1 MADGSATSAR
11 RSSRLIGA
19 GVALVCVFG
28 LFLLM
33 AHDGQLPHAVL
44 YGLPL
49 MAGTILGLC
58 GALGILAPG
67 ADARA
72 LADTSFYP
80 LPGEASWAAP
90 RSTLPAAIVV
100 LAGLGFVL
108 GGQHL
113 PIATGVA
120 LALLLI
126 SALRRP
132 ALLVFVIASAIY
144 LPLLG
149 AYGLWDPWETHYG
162 EVSREILSRDDW
174 ISLWWAQDRW
184 FWSKPILIFW
194 AEALQWSAAGV
205 GFHPDQNPPHTEWVL
220 RMPIYLMSVSGLSAV
235 YAGVARLW
243 GRRAGVIAAL
253 VLATTPYYAFLTH
266 QAITDMPFVA
276 NMTVAMMLLVL
287 AFAEDPERRAPV
299 LRIGRIGLSMQH
311 AVIALM
317 IAIVLPQ
324 LLYLASRNITF
335 IKGLFAWH
343 RDVFASGSG
352 GNPDVPGN
360 FGIHDEAP
368 QIPGLWFEPLAQAVY
383 WLLGLIAIV
392 ALIWRETRLAS
403 LYMFA
408 FYAFCALAFMAK
420 GIPGFA
426 LPGLVA
432 ALALCATGRFA
443 LLFEGKLRVAAGML
457 IVTVAGMPWFVAMYM
472 RHGPAFTDRI
482 LIHDHINRLTS
493 GVHGD
498 NGSIQY
504 FIWQLGY
511 GLFPLIGLAPAGLSS
526 WLVSTTAGNTDA
538 LGRSRRDA
546 LYLLG
551 LWFAVSFTLFSAM
564 TTKFHHY
571 IFPAVP
577 PTAILIGLVIDRML
591 PAKAFRLERSSLFRS
606 GAALLSPVLLVLGCA
621 GLRGDVRGVVPDAIS
636 GAARNLWVLEH
647 PWPLA
652 NCLLLLALGSALFAL
667 AASSERKHDPQD
679 ADPASLAYG
688 TAAVSGAVLLAFVGR
703 DLSWHVRDSPPGSE
717 RLIHLFVYN
726 YGRPWP
732 DYLDYR
738 AILFG
743 FASAGVLLMLA
754 CAVRAL
760 RGTAAAGLLGL
771 ALAFSVFCLDVYM
784 IDLTPHWSQAGL
796 IKRYYAERKGPQE
809 PLLAWQMNW
818 KGENFYTG
826 NRVHVFV
833 ELDNKALLEW
843 VGKHTGTG
851 VFLVLE
857 HGRLDRLKHVLAPR
871 KIDALTTLRDDNKFV
886 LVHTTL

>member
-1 MADGSATSAR
+1 MADGSATTAR
-11 RSSRLIGA
+11 SRSRLIGA
-19 GVALVCVFG
+19 GVALTCTFG

-33 AHDGQLPHAVL
+33 AHEGQLPHAVL

-49 MAGTILGLC
+49 MAGTILGLYA
-58 GALGILAPG
+58 ALGMLAPSS
-67 ADARA
+67 DARGI
-72 LADTSFYP
+72 ADTAFYP
-80 LPGEASWAAP
+80 LPGEWRWAAP
-90 RSTLPAAIVV
+90 CCTVPAAI
-100 LAGLGFVL
+100 LAALGLGIAL
-108 GGQHL
+108 GGHRL
-113 PIATGVA
+113 PIAIGVA
-120 LALLLI
+120 LALLFV

-132 ALLVFVIASAIY
+132 ALLVFVIASGIY

-149 AYGLWDPWETHYG
+149 SYGLWDPWETHYG

-205 GFHPDQNPPHTEWVL
+205 GFHPDQHAPHTEWVL
-220 RMPIYLMSVSGLSAV
+220 RTPIYLMSVAGLVSV

-243 GRRAGVIAAL
+243 GRRAGVIAAI

-276 NMTVAMMLLVL
+276 NMTVAMMLLIL
-287 AFAEDPERRAPV
+287 AFAEDPERKAPA

-311 AVIALM
+311 AAIALV
-317 IAIVLPQ
+317 ICIVLPQ

-343 RDVFASGSG
+343 RDVFAFGSG

-360 FGIHDEAP
+360 LGIHDEAP
-368 QIPGLWFEPLAQAVY
+368 AVRGWPAEPLAQALY
-383 WLLGLIAIV
+383 WLIGLCAIV
-392 ALIWRETRLAS
+392 WVMWRETRLAA
-403 LYMFA
+403 LYMFT

-432 ALALCATGRFA
+432 ALALCATGRFS
-443 LLFEGKLRVAAGML
+443 LLFEGRLRVAVGML
-457 IVTVAGMPWFVAMYM
+457 IVTVSGMPWFVAMYM

-526 WLVSTTAGNTDA
+526 WLVSTSTDKDDPVA
-538 LGRSRRDA
+538 RERRDA
-546 LYLLG
+546 LYMLG

-577 PTAILIGLVIDRML
+577 PLAVLIGLVIDRML
-591 PAKAFRLERSSLFRS
+591 PPRAFTLERSSVLRS
-606 GAALLSPVLLVLGCA
+606 LAALLSPILLVLGCA
-621 GLRGDVRGVVPDAIS
+621 GLRGDVRGIVPEAIGS
-636 GAARNLWVLEH
+636 AERGLWVLEH

-652 NCLLLLALGSALFAL
+652 NCLALLGLGVALFAM
-667 AASSERKHDPQD
+667 AARSERTNDPQGGD
-679 ADPASLAYG
+679 TGSLAFG

-703 DLSWHVRDSPPGSE
+703 DLSWHVRDMPPGSE

-738 AILFG
+738 AIMFG
-743 FASAGVLLMLA
+743 FASCGVLLMLA

-760 RGTAAAGLLGL
+760 RGTAAAGLIGL
-771 ALAFSVFCLDVYM
+771 ALVFSVFCLDVYM

-796 IKRYYAERKGPQE
+796 MDRYYAERKGPQE

-826 NRVHVFV
+826 NRVYVFV

-843 VGKHTGTG
+843 VGKHSGTR
-851 VFLVLE
+851 VYLVLE
-857 HGRLDRLKHVLAPR
+857 HGRLDRLKHLLAPR
-871 KIDALTTLRDDNKFV
+871 KIETLTTQRDDNKFI
-886 LVHTTL
+886 LVRTTL